1 MPDEHICPQSDRLSR
16 CGKTF
21 MPDCLLVFWVGFLG
35 EKCGFWEFQK
45 YQISDFRNFMR
56 FSDIIDDQISD
67 DMLKIG

>member
-1 MPDEHICPQSDRLSR
+1 MPDEHICLQSNRLSR

-21 MPDCLLVFWVGFLG
+21 MPDCLLVFWIGFLG
-35 EKCGFWEFQK
+35 ENCGFWEFQK

-56 FSDIIDDQISD
+56 FSDTIDDQISD